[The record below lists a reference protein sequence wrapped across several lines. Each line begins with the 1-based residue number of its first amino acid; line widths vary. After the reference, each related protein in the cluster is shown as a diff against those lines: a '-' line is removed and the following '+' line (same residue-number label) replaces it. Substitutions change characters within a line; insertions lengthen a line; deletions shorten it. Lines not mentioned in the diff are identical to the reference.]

1 MTRRS
6 TNRTAPITPQVIVL
20 FGATGDLASRKLLP
34 GLFHLMLAGLLP
46 DEFRLIGTSPQVHTE
61 DEFAEHVRNAITNF
75 GDDKVD
81 EATWN
86 QFRSRF
92 TYSISSADD
101 MDDLVGQIASA
112 RKALGPHCHALYYL
126 SIPPF
131 AMHETIEGIH
141 TSGLATP
148 DARVVL
154 EKPFGTD
161 YDSAVAL
168 DALLHDVFAEEQ
180 IFRIDHFLGKEDI
193 QNVLAVRFSN
203 RLFEPIWS
211 AEHVARVEIDV
222 PETLGVEDRV
232 AFYESTGAFR
242 DMIVTHLFQVV
253 GFLAMEPPTSF
264 SPEGLR
270 PAKLAVFRSMI
281 PLDPTRVVR
290 GQVEGYRDL
299 PGVAADS
306 DTETMVAVELFVDND
321 RWRGVPFYLR
331 TGKRMAQ
338 NRRVITLTLKE
349 PAMELFDLE
358 HGTGPNQLVFEIGEP
373 GSISVFFRTKE
384 PGPDMLLGRGDLHAD
399 YTSGDG
405 VAHELEAY
413 ERLIHDVMLG
423 DATLFNS
430 AAGIERLWE
439 VAAPLLADPPPA
451 TPYAAGSWGPPA
463 AVDLPGP
470 SGWYLPD
477 HDHGHA

>member
-61 DEFAEHVRNAITNF
+61 EQFAEHVRDAITNF

-101 MDDLVGQIASA
+101 MDDLVSQVASA
-112 RKALGPHCHALYYL
+112 RKTLGSHCHALYYL

-131 AMHETIEGIH
+131 AMQETIEGIH

-168 DALLHDVFAEEQ
+168 DALLHGVFREEQ

-270 PAKLAVFRSMI
+270 PAKLAVFRSML

-299 PGVAADS
+299 PGVAPDS

-439 VAAPLLADPPPA
+439 VAAPLLADPPPVA
-451 TPYAAGSWGPPA
+451 PYAAGSWGPLA

-477 HDHGHA
+477 HDHDDA